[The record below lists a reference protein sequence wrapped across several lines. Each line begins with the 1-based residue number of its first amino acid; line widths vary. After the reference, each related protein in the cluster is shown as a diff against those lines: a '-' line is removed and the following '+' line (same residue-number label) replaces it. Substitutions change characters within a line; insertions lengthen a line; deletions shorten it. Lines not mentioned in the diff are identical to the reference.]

1 MYEIVEDFTHDIFK
15 EKEGPFVSIYQN
27 VHKAP
32 SETQQDIIMFKNHLK
47 TVEASL
53 KEKYDD
59 TLINTIL
66 DQIRPLKE
74 EKDFWNTNREAIAI
88 FASRNDYV
96 VFRLNRPVKDK
107 AIVADSFHIKPLI
120 RYFQTRGTFD
130 VLALNRESFS
140 LYTCTQDICHEVSF
154 EPGTPVTKEEVLGYL
169 DEEGYLSH
177 ASYNGADS
185 QAMYHGHEDNKN
197 IIEKDTERYFRYVD
211 HFINDTYSK
220 PTNRPLILWALPE
233 HQGEFRKISKNAYLI
248 EEGINHSDNEL
259 TEEKVRATAWEVV
272 EPKYK
277 EEIQQIIDTY
287 EHAHAKGLASDNIN
301 EIGKKAIAANIDT
314 AIIQS
319 EKTIAGKLNKEDGT
333 IIEGKIKDPMY
344 DDVLD
349 DLAEVIHQQGGKVI
363 VLDEEEMPTDKGIAA
378 IFRY

>member
-1 MYEIVEDFTHDIFK
+1 LYEIVEDFTHDIFK

-27 VHKAP
+27 VHKSP
-32 SETQQDIIMFKNHLK
+32 SETQQDIIQFKNHLK
-47 TVEASL
+47 TVESSL
-53 KEKYDD
+53 KEKYEDS
-59 TLINTIL
+59 LIHTIL

-88 FASRNDYV
+88 FVSRNDYV

-130 VLALNRESFS
+130 VLALNRESFT
-140 LYTCTQDICHEVSF
+140 LYTCTQDTCHEVAF
-154 EPGTPVTKEEVLGYL
+154 EPDTPITKEEVLGDL

-177 ASYNGADS
+177 ASYNGAS
-185 QAMYHGHEDNKN
+185 GQAMYHGHEDNKD

-220 PTNRPLILWALPE
+220 PTNRPLVLWALTE
-233 HQGEFRKISKNAYLI
+233 HQGEFRKVTKNAQLI
-248 EEGINHSDNEL
+248 ENGVKHSDKEL
-259 TEEKVRATAWEVV
+259 TEDKVRKEAWAIVQPE
-272 EPKYK
+272 YK
-277 EEIQQIIDTY
+277 KEIQHFIDKY
-287 EHAHAKGLASDNIN
+287 EHALSKGLASDNIN
-301 EIGKKAIAANIDT
+301 EIGKKAIAANIET

-333 IIEGKIKDPMY
+333 IIQGKIKDPMY

-349 DLAEVIHQQGGKVI
+349 DLAEVIYQQGGKVI